1 MNIQIKAKIVPNIK
15 QQECIDSIEGSYMVL
30 AGPGTGKT
38 FTVIERIKNML
49 SRGIEPSK
57 ILCLT
62 FSEAAAGEMK
72 KRLLEKAGNIAS
84 FVNIYTYHSFCFE
97 IIQNNPDFFDEY
109 SGAQVINDTAK
120 RNLMRQCIDEIGT
133 KYYKTASGDKYF
145 HSNTIL
151 SQIDDIKKNLLEKEE
166 YFYNLKHHPQ
176 WGRALDDVKEK
187 IQNSL
192 NEGKKVLK
200 KDESLLEELKKKI
213 NRAGEL
219 WDFYELYNN
228 KMRAENFIDFNDM
241 ISLVLKKF
249 KESPGFLNT
258 VANDFEYFLVDEYQD
273 TNASQNGL
281 IFALVDS
288 KDKKNIF
295 VVGDDDQIIFGFQGA
310 QTDNLEQFLKK
321 YPDTKVICLNENM
334 RSTQSILDLSEQVAK
349 LDPNRLENNPEF
361 KSYGINKHLTA
372 KNPALFDKNTKP
384 ILRVYED
391 IAHEYSS
398 IADEIEKLAKSAD
411 VPLKEIAVL
420 TKTNGELEE
429 FAALLEARNVPC
441 ELKDGKSIFSIKS
454 SILTVFYLK
463 MLLNPQMYC
472 DKIFPLLLCEPFSID
487 INDYNDIL
495 ANSYLHKNRDFIA
508 DIYDM
513 KDKKWK
519 NPDKINKFIGDFEYL
534 NGAKASLDI
543 SRLVLEVI
551 NKTGILDYFINH
563 PADVEENISALK
575 RLAREARDFYNS
587 DRRATLK
594 DFIEYLDDALEN
606 GTPILTEKSP
616 VEKNAVRLI
625 TLHSS
630 KGREFEYVFMPTL
643 EDYRWER
650 SKTDTIS
657 PKIPLSKVID
667 DELKEALKIS
677 EKIKLLFV
685 GITRAKHKLF
695 LSVPK
700 TIGGKEKRLTRFI
713 SSISESYLDRQ
724 EVKYTDENYISE
736 LVKTIKYEHD
746 YKNDFQNFI
755 RSSLE
760 TLSISPSMLNTY
772 LNCPRR
778 FLYSYILRLGA
789 LNPVNDVLGYGS
801 AVHKTIENFS
811 KNSKLQNAYLSKE
824 DFINEFKIQCAKTPF
839 SDRSVRKNY
848 LQKGEENL
856 AKFYDYLVLTPL
868 KNIFSTELNIEAKV
882 GSEIKIN
889 GKIDRLEVDEDGNFI
904 IKDFKTGAAKSA
916 YQIKDGGIYE
926 GYLNQLRFYKYL
938 AEKKFDK
945 KVANAQLVFVE
956 QHSDNFTR
964 EMSDEDNIIIEN
976 KIKEVCSNIAS
987 QKFEPADNDKNCAYC
1002 EFKEMCTLNLL

>member
-1 MNIQIKAKIVPNIK
+1 
-15 QQECIDSIEGSYMVL
+15 
-30 AGPGTGKT
+30 
-38 FTVIERIKNML
+38 
-49 SRGIEPSK
+49 
-57 ILCLT
+57 
-62 FSEAAAGEMK
+62 
-72 KRLLEKAGNIAS
+72 
-84 FVNIYTYHSFCFE
+84 
-97 IIQNNPDFFDEY
+97 
-109 SGAQVINDTAK
+109 
-120 RNLMRQCIDEIGT
+120 
-133 KYYKTASGDKYF
+133 
-145 HSNTIL
+145 
-151 SQIDDIKKNLLEKEE
+151 
-166 YFYNLKHHPQ
+166 
-176 WGRALDDVKEK
+176 
-187 IQNSL
+187 
-192 NEGKKVLK
+192 
-200 KDESLLEELKKKI
+200 
-213 NRAGEL
+213 
-219 WDFYELYNN
+219 
-228 KMRAENFIDFNDM
+228 
-241 ISLVLKKF
+241 
-249 KESPGFLNT
+249 
-258 VANDFEYFLVDEYQD
+258 
-273 TNASQNGL
+273 
-281 IFALVDS
+281 
-288 KDKKNIF
+288 
-295 VVGDDDQIIFGFQGA
+295 
-310 QTDNLEQFLKK
+310 
-321 YPDTKVICLNENM
+321 
-334 RSTQSILDLSEQVAK
+334 
-349 LDPNRLENNPEF
+349 
-361 KSYGINKHLTA
+361 
-372 KNPALFDKNTKP
+372 
-384 ILRVYED
+384 
-391 IAHEYSS
+391 
-398 IADEIEKLAKSAD
+398 
-411 VPLKEIAVL
+411 
-420 TKTNGELEE
+420 
-429 FAALLEARNVPC
+429 
-441 ELKDGKSIFSIKS
+441 
-454 SILTVFYLK
+454 
-463 MLLNPQMYC
+463 
-472 DKIFPLLLCEPFSID
+472 
-487 INDYNDIL
+487 
-495 ANSYLHKNRDFIA
+495 
-508 DIYDM
+508 M

-606 GTPILTEKSP
+606 GTAILTEKSP

-713 SSISESYLDRQ
+713 SSIDDSFLDRQ

-760 TLSISPSMLNTY
+760 TLSISPSMLNAY
-772 LNCPRR
+772 LGCPRR

-839 SDRSVRKNY
+839 SDRSVRRNY

>member
-1 MNIQIKAKIVPNIK
+1 MS
-15 QQECIDSIEGSYMVL
+15 SI
-30 AGPGTGKT
+30 
-38 FTVIERIKNML
+38 
-49 SRGIEPSK
+49 
-57 ILCLT
+57 C
-62 FSEAAAGEMK
+62 
-72 KRLLEKAGNIAS
+72 
-84 FVNIYTYHSFCFE
+84 
-97 IIQNNPDFFDEY
+97 
-109 SGAQVINDTAK
+109 
-120 RNLMRQCIDEIGT
+120 
-133 KYYKTASGDKYF
+133 
-145 HSNTIL
+145 
-151 SQIDDIKKNLLEKEE
+151 
-166 YFYNLKHHPQ
+166 
-176 WGRALDDVKEK
+176 
-187 IQNSL
+187 
-192 NEGKKVLK
+192 
-200 KDESLLEELKKKI
+200 
-213 NRAGEL
+213 
-219 WDFYELYNN
+219 
-228 KMRAENFIDFNDM
+228 
-241 ISLVLKKF
+241 
-249 KESPGFLNT
+249 
-258 VANDFEYFLVDEYQD
+258 
-273 TNASQNGL
+273 
-281 IFALVDS
+281 DS

-361 KSYGINKHLTA
+361 KSYGIDKHLTA

-606 GTPILTEKSP
+606 GTAILTEKSP

-724 EVKYTDENYISE
+724 EVKYKDENYISE
-736 LVKTIKYEHD
+736 LV
-746 YKNDFQNFI
+746 
-755 RSSLE
+755 R
-760 TLSISPSMLNTY
+760 
-772 LNCPRR
+772 
-778 FLYSYILRLGA
+778 
-789 LNPVNDVLGYGS
+789 
-801 AVHKTIENFS
+801 
-811 KNSKLQNAYLSKE
+811 
-824 DFINEFKIQCAKTPF
+824 
-839 SDRSVRKNY
+839 
-848 LQKGEENL
+848 
-856 AKFYDYLVLTPL
+856 
-868 KNIFSTELNIEAKV
+868 NI
-882 GSEIKIN
+882 
-889 GKIDRLEVDEDGNFI
+889 
-904 IKDFKTGAAKSA
+904 
-916 YQIKDGGIYE
+916 
-926 GYLNQLRFYKYL
+926 
-938 AEKKFDK
+938 
-945 KVANAQLVFVE
+945 
-956 QHSDNFTR
+956 
-964 EMSDEDNIIIEN
+964 
-976 KIKEVCSNIAS
+976 
-987 QKFEPADNDKNCAYC
+987 
-1002 EFKEMCTLNLL
+1002 